1 MGLKT
6 LRDNRIFTFTFHHAE
21 GSAWEALLR
30 SVCNAAF
37 AIECVYPIHGEAE
50 SSLHLMDKKAIS
62 YDLIHI
68 CRKRSPGKEIQK
80 RSWAGIRQEIR
91 HKAREEIQ
99 AIEAGR
105 YGNESLSPADINI
118 ILIGK
123 CLELYSRH
131 YGSVVNHEGNE
142 VKLKDALEEIRMMVD
157 QLVTTE
163 EPLPSELADIDPESY
178 VYLTCLCDRKEVKS
192 DDVHKATRGILEPDS
207 LIKAWI
213 MIKGR
218 AGRGR
223 SYEVKQPLERF
234 HALLEKFDQPKEKQ
248 TTLFGEL
255 GPPKTKSK
263 VYFIDYVHLLMAF
276 AEGGENIVPWLERF
290 RGETPRLRAACEYL
304 MSRNKGFTS
313 SLKKILGLIDIGP
326 LFNTR

>member
-1 MGLKT
+1 
-6 LRDNRIFTFTFHHAE
+6 
-21 GSAWEALLR
+21 
-30 SVCNAAF
+30 
-37 AIECVYPIHGEAE
+37 
-50 SSLHLMDKKAIS
+50 
-62 YDLIHI
+62 
-68 CRKRSPGKEIQK
+68 
-80 RSWAGIRQEIR
+80 
-91 HKAREEIQ
+91 
-99 AIEAGR
+99 
-105 YGNESLSPADINI
+105 
-118 ILIGK
+118 
-123 CLELYSRH
+123 
-131 YGSVVNHEGNE
+131 
-142 VKLKDALEEIRMMVD
+142 MMVD

-163 EPLPSELADIDPESY
+163 QPLPSELADIDPESY

-207 LIKAWI
+207 LIKAGI

-234 HALLEKFDQPKEKQ
+234 HALLEKFNPPKQEQ
-248 TTLFGEL
+248 QSLFGEL
-255 GPPKTKSK
+255 NPQKTKSK
-263 VYFIDYVHLLMAF
+263 VYFIDYVHLLMAL
-276 AEGGENIVPWLERF
+276 AEGGENVVPWLERF